1 MRISDWSSDVC
12 SSDRFY
18 LTMDCNLDALLRL
31 RAELNAGLEKTGVK
45 LSVNDLLIKAL
56 AVALVEV
63 PDANVAFTGDTLL
76 KYSRV
81 EISMDVAI
89 PGGLITPIITNAANT
104 RLSQIHT
111 EANDLAAQARAGH
124 LHPPKKQD
132 DTDA

>member
-1 MRISDWSSDVC
+1 MRKVIARRLTESKQTVPH
-12 SSDRFY
+12 FY

-63 PDANVAFTGDTLL
+63 PDANVAFTGDTLM

-81 EISMDVAI
+81 DISMADRKS
-89 PGGLITPIITNAANT
+89 T
-104 RLSQIHT
+104 RLYSSH
-111 EANDLAAQARAGH
+111 
-124 LHPPKKQD
+124 
-132 DTDA
+132 